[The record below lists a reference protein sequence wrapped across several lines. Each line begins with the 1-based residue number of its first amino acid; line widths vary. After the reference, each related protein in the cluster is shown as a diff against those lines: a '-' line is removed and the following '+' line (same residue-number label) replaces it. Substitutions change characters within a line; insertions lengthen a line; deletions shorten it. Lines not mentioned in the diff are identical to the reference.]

1 MIRPHKVSLRNVG
14 ESACYSRRLKDT
26 IMTLRK
32 RIQIT
37 VAWLV
42 IGISLAAVGGFFMV
56 KDAPRRE
63 WKQRAAAAGSFG
75 GLVVA
80 VGCGVIWLPYAAA
93 VGKKRREERE
103 RARHAA
109 KDQKR
114 KRRRE

>member
-1 MIRPHKVSLRNVG
+1 M
-14 ESACYSRRLKDT
+14 T
-26 IMTLRK
+26 IRK
-32 RIQIT
+32 RIHMT
-37 VAWLV
+37 VAWLI

-63 WKQRAAAAGSFG
+63 WNQRASAAGAFG

-103 RARHAA
+103 RARKA
-109 KDQKR
+109 KKQKR